1 MAFSHHNVVL
11 LAPPLVVQEKTQ
23 EEGGVFFLEH
33 EDCEAKVLQQF
44 IKNHRGQEYNLTMY
58 KKT

>member
-23 EEGGVFFLEH
+23 EEGGVFFLNMKTVRQKSYNNLLKII
-33 EDCEAKVLQQF
+33 EAKS
-44 IKNHRGQEYNLTMY
+44 T
-58 KKT
+58 T